1 MGIGNIGKGI
11 RGMGYW
17 IMEEGKVITDSR
29 QQLTDKGY
37 GIWDE
42 G

>member
-11 RGMGYW
+11 RDMGYR
-17 IMEEGKVITDSR
+17 IMEEGKGITDSR

>member
-11 RGMGYW
+11 RDMGYR
-17 IMEEGKVITDSR
+17 IMEEGKGITESR

-37 GIWDE
+37 GIWNE